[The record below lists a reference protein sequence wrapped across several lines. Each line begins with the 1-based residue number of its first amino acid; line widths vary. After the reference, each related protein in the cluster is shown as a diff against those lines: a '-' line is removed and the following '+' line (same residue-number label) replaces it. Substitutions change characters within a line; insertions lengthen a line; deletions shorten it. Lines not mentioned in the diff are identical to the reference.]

1 MNISEETTG
10 CCPNGAK
17 SESME
22 KKLKVPRQVKSQQVK
37 DKIFQAAKELMG
49 KHGYEYLTVANVC
62 VAAGVSAGSFYHH
75 FENKDQL
82 MAYYFIS
89 GYQKFQKEF
98 EAIDGPDFIENM
110 VKIYDLH
117 LAYCQEQDLGF
128 MKNFYNSSN
137 KGLCSTPGQDDVCAV
152 NTPLINKSAEV
163 LGNARDRGYLDESA
177 VPKQLAFE
185 VCILIKGCIFEWC
198 LTDRRLPLLD
208 QAGVMIR
215 TYLRGLVTNKYKAP
229 RAGK

>member
-1 MNISEETTG
+1 MD
-10 CCPNGAK
+10 
-17 SESME
+17 

-37 DKIFQAAKELMG
+37 DKIFLAAKELMS

-62 VAAGVSAGSFYHH
+62 AAAGVSAGSFYHH

-89 GYQKFQKEF
+89 GYQKFQKQF

-110 VKIYDLH
+110 AKVYDLH
-117 LAYCQEQDLGF
+117 LRYCQEQDLGF

-137 KGLCSTPGQDDVCAV
+137 KGLCSTPGLEGECVV
-152 NTPLINKSAEV
+152 NTPLINKSVEV
-163 LGNARDRGYLDESA
+163 LAKALHQGYLDDRAEA
-177 VPKQLAFE
+177 RQLAFE

-198 LTDRRLPLLD
+198 LTDRRWPLLE
-208 QAGVMIR
+208 QAGAMIK
-215 TYLRGLVTNKYKAP
+215 TYLAGLVTEKYKRRSQTPA
-229 RAGK
+229 KK